1 MIMVMG
7 LERNTGKIQGRF
19 KFKSK
24 GLIRLYVRNRCQG
37 WCIGFEHEH

>member
-24 GLIRLYVRNRCQG
+24 GLISVCVEIDVKNDA
-37 WCIGFEHEH
+37 